1 MKAVQTLLLALA
13 GTALAA
19 PVEAPSSQLD
29 PDFPLAELEA
39 YYASK
44 FEETSPATPLAARQ
58 YSASVSNQLTDG
70 TPCRAVTLIYARG
83 TTQQGNIGD
92 PAAVGPLTFNN
103 LARLIG
109 TANLAVQGVTYP
121 ANVAGFLAGG
131 DAAGSRTMA
140 QLTARAVTQC
150 PNTKIVLSGYSQGAQ
165 VVHNAAGQLTAAQTN
180 RVTAVLTFGD
190 PKRNQPFGTIPASR
204 TRVICRTGDNI
215 CEGGF
220 TITPAHTQYQQDAPA
235 AASWI
240 AARVR

>member
-1 MKAVQTLLLALA
+1 M
-13 GTALAA
+13 
-19 PVEAPSSQLD
+19 
-29 PDFPLAELEA
+29 
-39 YYASK
+39 
-44 FEETSPATPLAARQ
+44 
-58 YSASVSNQLTDG
+58 
-70 TPCRAVTLIYARG
+70 
-83 TTQQGNIGD
+83 
-92 PAAVGPLTFNN
+92 
-103 LARLIG
+103 
-109 TANLAVQGVTYP
+109 
-121 ANVAGFLAGG
+121 
-131 DAAGSRTMA
+131 
-140 QLTARAVTQC
+140 TQC

-180 RVTAVLTFGD
+180 RVTAGMLFPFFSHTMMRPSQDFIKLTRLVLTFGD

>member
-1 MKAVQTLLLALA
+1 
-13 GTALAA
+13 
-19 PVEAPSSQLD
+19 
-29 PDFPLAELEA
+29 
-39 YYASK
+39 
-44 FEETSPATPLAARQ
+44 
-58 YSASVSNQLTDG
+58 
-70 TPCRAVTLIYARG
+70 
-83 TTQQGNIGD
+83 
-92 PAAVGPLTFNN
+92 
-103 LARLIG
+103 
-109 TANLAVQGVTYP
+109 
-121 ANVAGFLAGG
+121 
-131 DAAGSRTMA
+131 MA

-240 AARVR
+240 ASRVR

>member
-140 QLTARAVTQC
+140 QLTARVRPLRAT
-150 PNTKIVLSGYSQGAQ
+150 S
-165 VVHNAAGQLTAAQTN
+165 
-180 RVTAVLTFGD
+180 
-190 PKRNQPFGTIPASR
+190 
-204 TRVICRTGDNI
+204 TRR
-215 CEGGF
+215 
-220 TITPAHTQYQQDAPA
+220 Q
-235 AASWI
+235 
-240 AARVR
+240 

>member
-39 YYASK
+39 YYTAK

-109 TANLAVQGVTYP
+109 TANLAV
-121 ANVAGFLAGG
+121 
-131 DAAGSRTMA
+131 
-140 QLTARAVTQC
+140 
-150 PNTKIVLSGYSQGAQ
+150 
-165 VVHNAAGQLTAAQTN
+165 
-180 RVTAVLTFGD
+180 
-190 PKRNQPFGTIPASR
+190 
-204 TRVICRTGDNI
+204 
-215 CEGGF
+215 
-220 TITPAHTQYQQDAPA
+220 
-235 AASWI
+235 
-240 AARVR
+240 